1 MSTITLSEEEY
12 LRLLETVR
20 QLSARLSRLQ
30 AIQPS
35 SVSNHVTDVAARLHG
50 SIPLPDGFNERD
62 ILEDE
67 ILKKHIGNGQGIS
80 GH

>member
-1 MSTITLSEEEY
+1 MSSITLSEDEY

-30 AIQPS
+30 AIQPPRIP
-35 SVSNHVTDVAARLHG
+35 NHVTDITSRLHG
-50 SIPLPDGFNERD
+50 SIPLPEGFNERD

-67 ILKKHIGNGQGIS
+67 ILKKHLGNGQGFS
-80 GH
+80 GY